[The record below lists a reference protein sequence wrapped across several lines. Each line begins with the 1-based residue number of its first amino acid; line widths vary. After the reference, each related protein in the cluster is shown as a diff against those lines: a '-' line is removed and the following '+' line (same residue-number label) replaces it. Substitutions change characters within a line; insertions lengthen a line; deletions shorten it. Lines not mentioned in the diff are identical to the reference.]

1 MRIGC
6 APENTEGPLSPAESA
21 AQRTI
26 SLPPNR
32 TDPGVREHIWRESA
46 LPAATVIDHLNLIA
60 PGNGG
65 NLIVLIKS
73 KVTMNANGVVTV
85 DIDDVKAACHGFE
98 SYHFVVDNDGVAAHE
113 LMIMEPMESGMMDME
128 EMDELALF
136 VVEEDDLE
144 PGATFEFDYTFPADS
159 VGMPLE
165 FACHIPGHYEAGMHL
180 AITVEE

>member
-1 MRIGC
+1 MRLKWLMVVVLLLASVGC
-6 APENTEGPLSPAESA
+6 SGDSNEVHITTSETSSG
-21 AQRTI
+21 QTI
-26 SLPPNR
+26 TS
-32 TDPGVREHIWRESA
+32 D
-46 LPAATVIDHLNLIA
+46 
-60 PGNGG
+60 
-65 NLIVLIKS
+65 
-73 KVTMNANGVVTV
+73 VTTFTAG
-85 DIDDVKAACHGFE
+85 E

-144 PGATFEFDYTFPADS
+144 PGATFEFDYTFPAES

-180 AITVEE
+180 PITIEE